1 MLASVTRLRVRSVR
15 YLPPFVWETFL
26 SQRQASRA
34 LGFLGGSLLLDVHR
48 TFWTLTVWE
57 SERAMK
63 SFRGTAPH
71 AKVMPLLIEW
81 CDEAAYAHWIVP
93 TGGSVPSWPEAYEH
107 LVAESRLSRVVH
119 PSPSHDARQFAE
131 PRLTPLIALDLKPRK
146 RDSIRDFPA

>member
-63 SFRGTAPH
+63 AFRGTAPH
-71 AKVMPLLIEW
+71 AKVMPRLVEW
-81 CDEAAYAHWIVP
+81 CDEAAYAHWLP
-93 TGGSVPSWPEAYEH
+93 TGASIPSWPEAYEQ
-107 LVAESRLSRVVH
+107 LVAGGRLSRVAR
-119 PSPSHDARQFAE
+119 PSPAHDARQFAK
-131 PRLTPLIALDLKPRK
+131 PRLRPLIALALKPRNLAA
-146 RDSIRDFPA
+146 SSQ